1 MMRGGRPLLWFF
13 LRFHIIITAVSR
25 LERIMDMIN
34 VLCLD
39 DGRLDYGYIRDKYG
53 ISNREFRR
61 DIDFIRERLTD
72 IGYMDKQSSVEYVR
86 RSGGNYYVYNGD
98 KPRLNEAFVNSTIA
112 EALSRVAYN
121 PLKVQFGSEEDVSL
135 SSDVPVK
142 YLYTALEKVNY
153 AAFTKIVNAIKER
166 RIVSLRYVNSKRGET
181 VLRVNPMLLINYSQ
195 IWYLKA
201 ESEYGTIITYSLSR
215 IKEVTYTDS
224 HFEYNREK
232 LERSEGSYG
241 IFSSA
246 KKEPVWYTM
255 RFYSVAANIISNQIW
270 HSEQK
275 GKWLD
280 DNTYEIS
287 VPAVSDVEVM
297 ARLLS
302 YAPESE
308 AVSPP
313 QFVSRWKDI
322 IRQCAAKLDK
332 EEV

>member
-1 MMRGGRPLLWFF
+1 M
-13 LRFHIIITAVSR
+13 TSVSR

-39 DGRLDYGYIRDKYG
+39 DGRLDYSYIRDKYG

-61 DIDFIRERLTD
+61 DIEFIRERLTD
-72 IGYMDKQSSVEYVR
+72 IGYMDRLSSVEYVR

-98 KPRLNEAFVNSTIA
+98 KPKLNEAFVNSTIA
-112 EALSRVAYN
+112 EALSRAAYN
-121 PLKVQFGSEEDVSL
+121 PLKVQFGGGEETEGVSP
-135 SSDVPVK
+135 DVPVK

-153 AAFTKIVNAIKER
+153 AVFTKIVNAIKER
-166 RIVSLRYVNSKRGET
+166 RTVSLRYVNSKRGET
-181 VLRVNPMLLINYSQ
+181 ELRVNPMLLINYSQ

-215 IKEVTYTDS
+215 IKDVTYTDA

-255 RFYSVAANIISNQIW
+255 RFHSVAANIISNQIW
-270 HSEQK
+270 HKDQK
-275 GKWLD
+275 GGWID
-280 DNTYEIS
+280 GDTYEIS

-308 AVSPP
+308 PVSPP
-313 QFVSRWKDI
+313 SFVARWNDI
-322 IRQCAAKLDK
+322 ILRCASMLDK
-332 EEV
+332 EDL